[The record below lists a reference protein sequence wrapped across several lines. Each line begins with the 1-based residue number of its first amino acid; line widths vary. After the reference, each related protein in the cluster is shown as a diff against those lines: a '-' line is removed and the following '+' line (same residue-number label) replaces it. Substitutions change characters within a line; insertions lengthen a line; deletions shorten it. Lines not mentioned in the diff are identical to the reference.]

1 MENGNLPCTYDDF
14 EAYAIN
20 RHMIRPAINEL
31 VALGFIRVTR
41 KGSAGNAEFRQSTLF
56 LVTYLPAGSN
66 QVVEDG
72 WRRIQTI
79 EEAEAVSKH
88 ARAKKAD
95 AKAREFGQRGGK
107 AMWSKKQMSSD
118 GNCTEVSAATAPN
131 PSDGNCTEGQKKLSA
146 ETALLSKVSR
156 GGSLGAEGLSRR
168 RTCG

>member
-1 MENGNLPCTYDDF
+1 MTTSKHTPSI
-14 EAYAIN
+14 AI
-20 RHMIRPAINEL
+20 RIRPAINGT

-41 KGSAGNAEFRQSTLF
+41 KGSVGNAEFRQSTLF

-95 AKAREFGQRGGK
+95 AKAREFGQRGARQCGPK
-107 AMWSKKQMSSD
+107 NKCPVM
-118 GNCTEVSAATAPN
+118 
-131 PSDGNCTEGQKKLSA
+131 
-146 ETALLSKVSR
+146 ETALKSVQKPHQTPVMEIALKDRKSSVQKLHYYPKVSR